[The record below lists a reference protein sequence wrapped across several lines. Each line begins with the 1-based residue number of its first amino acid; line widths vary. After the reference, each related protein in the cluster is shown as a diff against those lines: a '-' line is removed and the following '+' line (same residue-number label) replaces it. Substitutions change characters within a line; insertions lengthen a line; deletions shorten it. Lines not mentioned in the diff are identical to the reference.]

1 MESIAI
7 TSVSALLFW
16 EAVRNLTKAILQDV
30 EDKDKNSML
39 VVSEFVGCS
48 PSLSG
53 AIRVNPWSIDNVAD
67 AIYSAIK
74 LDPKQRHDRHAKHWR
89 YVSQHTVG
97 FWAQVK
103 GFGSLSR
110 VSISVVLMCM
120 AGPLVLWR

>member
-1 MESIAI
+1 MWLIRCL
-7 TSVSALLFW
+7 V
-16 EAVRNLTKAILQDV
+16 LQDI
-30 EDKDKNSML
+30 EDGKKNSML

-89 YVSQHTVG
+89 YVSHHTVTY
-97 FWAQVK
+97 WAQVRGQPFNLLFCAK
-103 GFGSLSR
+103 NSQR
-110 VSISVVLMCM
+110 VSVCAAS
-120 AGPLVLWR
+120 